1 MSIST
6 AAECDVMYR
15 NRNFVDTIFK
25 SIFAQNSILTLMSL
39 DDRRGGRS
47 ICYLPLRFSK
57 FCHNMDGSNNKVSSF
72 QSLVILTLL
81 LLP

>member
-6 AAECDVMYR
+6 VAECDVMYR
-15 NRNFVDTIFK
+15 NRNFVDTFK

-47 ICYLPLRFSK
+47 IFYLPLRFSK
-57 FCHNMDGSNNKVSSF
+57 FCPRSAITK
-72 QSLVILTLL
+72 QQ
-81 LLP
+81 